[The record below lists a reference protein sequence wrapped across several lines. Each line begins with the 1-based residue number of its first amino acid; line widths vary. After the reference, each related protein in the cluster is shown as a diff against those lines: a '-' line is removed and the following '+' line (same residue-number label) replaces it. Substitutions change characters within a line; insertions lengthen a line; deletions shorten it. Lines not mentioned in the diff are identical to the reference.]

1 MTNAALLNGSKRL
14 LLGTENGRTLSYGEH
29 LDLHGPLQLPHH
41 KGLGSWRAQLLQ
53 ELETSGLTGKG
64 GGGFSTAIKLGANS
78 HGLRKPV
85 MVVNIMEGEPAARKD
100 SVLACFSPHLI
111 LDGAEVIATL
121 VHAHSIT
128 VAIARDNPAAVASL
142 ERAVLERRGRRTS
155 PFTISIATPPNRY
168 VAGEESALA
177 HWLDG
182 QLALPTFRLHK
193 PAKLPVGT
201 RGAVIDNAETCA
213 DVALVARRG
222 GAWFHQGGRNGAPG
236 TTLVTIS
243 GAVEDDGVFEVPLGA
258 PLSEIVALAGPSTT
272 LTGFLLGGYGGT
284 FVGPEALSAAYSPAG
299 LKAIGGNVGAGV
311 IIVLDQS
318 VCPVAEVARIT
329 RWMAN
334 ESAGQCGPCVF
345 GLPALADEIETLAKS
360 KGRRSDLMASIEHH
374 LEAVDGRGA
383 CAHPDGVAR
392 MIRSALNVFRHDVDQ
407 HLAGRP
413 CGAHGAQ
420 SVMNLPPNA
429 EGLEWK

>member
-1 MTNAALLNGSKRL
+1 M
-14 LLGTENGRTLSYGEH
+14 
-29 LDLHGPLQLPHH
+29 
-41 KGLGSWRAQLLQ
+41 
-53 ELETSGLTGKG
+53 
-64 GGGFSTAIKLGANS
+64 
-78 HGLRKPV
+78 
-85 MVVNIMEGEPAARKD
+85 
-100 SVLACFSPHLI
+100 
-111 LDGAEVIATL
+111 
-121 VHAHSIT
+121 
-128 VAIARDNPAAVASL
+128 
-142 ERAVLERRGRRTS
+142 
-155 PFTISIATPPNRY
+155 
-168 VAGEESALA
+168 
-177 HWLDG
+177 
-182 QLALPTFRLHK
+182 
-193 PAKLPVGT
+193 
-201 RGAVIDNAETCA
+201 
-213 DVALVARRG
+213 
-222 GAWFHQGGRNGAPG
+222 
-236 TTLVTIS
+236 
-243 GAVEDDGVFEVPLGA
+243 
-258 PLSEIVALAGPSTT
+258 SEIVALAGPSTT
-272 LTGFLLGGYGGT
+272 LTGFLLCGYGGT